1 MRSLP
6 RTARRPA
13 IALAAAAALLLGAS
27 LTYTAAAEPDDLR
40 QRADRLEDRIDD
52 ADSALSES
60 SARAHRAVT
69 RLRAAQD
76 DLKDA
81 RARLDEVQDELAEAK
96 RQDERMADRL
106 QQARDELAE
115 ARDALAAGQADVEDQ
130 RLAVADT
137 VVDLY
142 TGADPGLAA
151 FASMLNAEDPADL
164 TRRDEATDVL
174 VGDEARAYDDLRAAE
189 VLLSVDEDAVEAAK
203 ELVAERR
210 EAAADNLARKKD
222 LTAEQWQVTTE
233 VNGLVTERSRAR
245 QAADR
250 ARAAD
255 RRTLRELEAESD
267 RVEELLRRRAM
278 AAGAGAGRAP
288 AGGGVLGYPVDGYVT
303 SPFGMRT
310 HPIYGYRALHDGT
323 DFGAPCGSPMYAGA
337 AGTVVDSYFST
348 SYGNRLILDH
358 GLTNGVGL
366 ASIFNHATSYVVSPG
381 QRVAKG
387 QLIGY
392 VGSTGWSTGC
402 HLHFTVTVNG
412 TPVNPMDWL

>member
-1 MRSLP
+1 MHSLP
-6 RTARRPA
+6 RTVRRPA
-13 IALAAAAALLLGAS
+13 IALVATLALLLGAS
-27 LTYTAAAEPDDLR
+27 ATYTAAAEDDDL
-40 QRADRLEDRIDD
+40 QERADRLEDRIDD

-69 RLRAAQD
+69 RLRAAQT
-76 DLKDA
+76 DLRDA
-81 RARLDEVQDELAEAK
+81 RERLAEVRDELAEAK
-96 RQDERMADRL
+96 RQDERMAERL
-106 QQARDELAE
+106 QEAEDDLAE
-115 ARDALAAGQADVEDQ
+115 ARDALATGQQDVADQ
-130 RLAVADT
+130 RDAVADT

-151 FASMLNAEDPADL
+151 FASMLNADDPADL
-164 TRRDEATDVL
+164 TRRDEASDVM
-174 VGDEARAYDDLRAAE
+174 VGDETRTYDDLRAAE

-210 EAAADNLARKKD
+210 DDARDNLRRKKD
-222 LTAEQWQVTTE
+222 LTAEQWRTTTE
-233 VNGLVTERSRAR
+233 VNDLVSERTRAR

-255 RRTLRELEAESD
+255 EDTLRDLEAESD
-267 RVEELLRRRAM
+267 RVEDLLRRRAL
-278 AAGAGAGRAP
+278 AAGAGAGGAP
-288 AGGGVLGYPVDGYVT
+288 AGGGVLGYPVNGYVT

-337 AGTVVDSYFST
+337 AGTVVESYFST

-366 ASIFNHATSYVVSPG
+366 ASIFNHATSYVVSAG
-381 QRVAKG
+381 QRVEKG
-387 QLIGY
+387 QLVGY